1 MATQTRAP
9 TSDNSTAGTVA
20 YSSGTTGYN
29 LVNDYPDTADPLTS
43 YVTLGT
49 TANSAILFNFS
60 AFTLPATAHSISVAV
75 QYYDE
80 EPSSGANTSD
90 ARILVGGTQ
99 YSSGTTHNPSTTTTA
114 RSKTFANNPKTG
126 AAWTYQQIN
135 GTDGTNDLQAFG
147 VIGPDSNPVWRLG
160 AIQCVVTYSVNEL
173 DQTTTFTGSPA
184 FYAATVVDPGRVYY
198 VIGPSSGWSA
208 PSATQVKAGQL
219 GGGGSAT
226 ASGYQTSPLV
236 TTDPFTFSA
245 AATGLT
251 ASTTYKIAFVWNKAS
266 SDSNVAV
273 SSDFNTTGASNQTL
287 TAGLFS
293 ASPTFY
299 THTLTSAITLPQA
312 SRFDNG
318 QTFYA
323 AALSATITLPQA
335 TRFDAAPAY
344 YTATLTTGAAPL
356 SQTARFDAAPEFYA
370 HTLSQG
376 AAPQTITQASRFDN
390 SGAFH
395 SPTLTASVTV
405 PQATRF
411 DATPS
416 FYTHTLTSSVALTPN
431 LFTGVP
437 AFFTHTLSPGAAP
450 LTQATTFTGSPA
462 FYAATVETDVARIYY
477 VIGPNAGWL
486 DPSAAQIKAGLLGGG
501 GGATAAGS
509 EVSPVV
515 TTNPFTFAA
524 AATGLSAGT
533 QYKIAFV
540 WSDSTADSNVAVS
553 SMFLT
558 TGTQALTQAS
568 RFDGAPAYYTATVTQ
583 SGPQTLTQSS
593 TFSGAPAF
601 YAAAITQQDVLIVYW
616 LEVQEQQDLTASVF
630 TNAPAFYAATVS
642 QGAAPQTLTQAS
654 TFDNPQTFYAATLSP
669 GAAPLTQA
677 SRFDGAPA
685 FYSATVSQAG
695 APQTLTAGLFSN
707 DPTYYAAAI
716 TTAVTVA
723 QDARFDAAPTFYAAT
738 LTSAGNIAQA
748 TRFDNAPTFYTHTL
762 TPGAVTLAQASRLD
776 NTPSFYAASLAL
788 QQFLTASRF
797 DSAPTFYQAVVSA
810 GGAVLEQAA
819 RFDAAPTFYSAT
831 LTTGPV
837 TLTAVRFDNAPQF
850 PGATVTT
857 GPGSLAQAARFDNA
871 PQFFAAGITSMVDV
885 VQASRFDAGQIFYS
899 ATLQPGAAQLVQAAT
914 FANVPAF
921 YGPALGGDTFFTVFG
936 RRRLGLRCE
945 RPADQ
950 RVGRA
955 VLLGGVPRVGHEV
968 LLADLPRIGSDPQ

>member
-173 DQTTTFTGSPA
+173 DQTTTFTGAPA

-299 THTLTSAITLPQA
+299 THTLTSAITLPQG
-312 SRFDNG
+312 SRFDG
-318 QTFYA
+318 APGYYTATLAASITLPQATTFAGAPTFHA
-323 AALSATITLPQA
+323 AALTSAVTLPQATRFDGAPGYYVATVSTTVTLPQA
-335 TRFDAAPAY
+335 TRFDAPPTF
-344 YTATLTTGAAPL
+344 YT
-356 SQTARFDAAPEFYA
+356 
-370 HTLSQG
+370 HTLDQG
-376 AAPQTITQASRFDN
+376 AAPQTLTQASRFD
-390 SGAFH
+390 AAPVFYD
-395 SPTLTASVTV
+395 SPITTTVTLTAGLFEGA
-405 PQATRF
+405 PG
-411 DATPS
+411 
-416 FYTHTLTSSVALTPN
+416 FYTHTLTQGGAPQELTAG
-431 LFTGVP
+431 LFTGTP
-437 AFFTHTLSPGAAP
+437 GYFTHTLSTGAAP
-450 LTQATTFTGSPA
+450 LTQGTTFANQPA

-477 VIGPNAGWL
+477 VIGPNAGWS
-486 DPSAAQIKAGLLGGG
+486 DPSAAQIKAGQLGGG

-515 TTNPFTFAA
+515 TTNPFTFSA
-524 AATGLSAGT
+524 AATGLSSGT

-540 WSDSTADSNVAVS
+540 WSDSTTDSNVAVS
-553 SMFLT
+553 STFQT
-558 TGTQALTQAS
+558 TGTQTLTQTS
-568 RFDGAPAYYTATVTQ
+568 TFVNAPTYYAATVTQ

-593 TFSGAPAF
+593 TLSGAPAF
-601 YAAAITQQDVLIVYW
+601 YAATITQQDVLIVYW
-616 LEVQEQQDLTASVF
+616 LEVQEQQNLTTGLF
-630 TNAPAFYAATVS
+630 TGAPGFYAATVS
-642 QGAAPQTLTQAS
+642 QGAAPQTLTQSS
-654 TFDNPQTFYAATLSP
+654 TFAGAPAFYAATLTP
-669 GAAPLTQA
+669 GAAPLTQV
-677 SRFDGAPA
+677 SRFDGVPA
-685 FYSATVSQAG
+685 YYAATVSQGG
-695 APQTLTAGLFSN
+695 ALQTLTQASIFTGVPAFYVATVS
-707 DPTYYAAAI
+707 AAI
-716 TTAVTVA
+716 TLPQA
-723 QDARFDAAPTFYAAT
+723 ARFDNVSTFYAAT
-738 LTSAGNIAQA
+738 LTTAGGIAQA
-748 TRFDNAPTFYTHTL
+748 TRFDNAPVFYVATL
-762 TPGAVTLAQASRLD
+762 TPEAAPLTQNSRFDGAPT
-776 NTPSFYAASLAL
+776 FYAASLTL
-788 QQFLTASRF
+788 QQFLTAGRF
-797 DSAPTFYQAVVSA
+797 DSVPQFYAAVVSA
-810 GGAVLEQAA
+810 GSAVLDQAT
-819 RFDAAPTFYSAT
+819 RFDGAPGFYTST
-831 LTTGPV
+831 LSPGSV
-837 TLTAVRFDNAPQF
+837 TLTAARFDNAPTFQS
-850 PGATVTT
+850 ATVTA
-857 GPGSLAQAARFDNA
+857 GPGSLAQADRFDNDPIIYGPLVSHSIA
-871 PQFFAAGITSMVDV
+871 QS
-885 VQASRFDAGQIFYS
+885 SRFDGTPVFY
-899 ATLQPGAAQLVQAAT
+899 PPV
-914 FANVPAF
+914 V
-921 YGPALGGDTFFTVFG
+921 Y
-936 RRRLGLRCE
+936 
-945 RPADQ
+945 
-950 RVGRA
+950 
-955 VLLGGVPRVGHEV
+955 
-968 LLADLPRIGSDPQ
+968 IGSDGVTRVYPVNAENRLHTVVAENRSASFSTELRERNF